1 MSSAVWG
8 SGLHCYGFT
17 HDLQVKVMLVIC
29 DSAYSQSV
37 IASLKIFSIV
47 SAPKESAALDESEEI
62 HDLNKYGRGEEAMK
76 RERWISIYLLCFL
89 AFLTCA
95 SKLS

>member
-8 SGLHCYGFT
+8 SELHCYGFT
-17 HDLQVKVMLVIC
+17 HDLQVKVMLVI

-47 SAPKESAALDESEEI
+47 SAPKESTALDESEEI
-62 HDLNKYGRGEEAMK
+62 HDLNKHGHGEEAMK

-95 SKLS
+95 SKLG